1 MAENETDRQAP
12 ETPEDARIDSLEE
25 RLRKAQQREAERTGA
40 HRPKPDDSEAKGG
53 RVLSYLL
60 GGLFGG
66 TLIGWTVDRLAGT
79 GGVALIIGLV
89 LGIIGGFWSIV
100 RISTGQV
107 PGDRDE

>member
-1 MAENETDRQAP
+1 MAENGSDRQVP

-25 RLRKAQQREAERTGA
+25 RLRRAQEREAERTGA
-40 HRPKPDDSEAKGG
+40 NRPARDDSEAQGG

-79 GGVALIIGLV
+79 GGVALIVGLV
-89 LGIIGGFWSIV
+89 LGIVGGFWSIV
-100 RISTGQV
+100 RISTGKT
-107 PGDRDE
+107 PGARDE